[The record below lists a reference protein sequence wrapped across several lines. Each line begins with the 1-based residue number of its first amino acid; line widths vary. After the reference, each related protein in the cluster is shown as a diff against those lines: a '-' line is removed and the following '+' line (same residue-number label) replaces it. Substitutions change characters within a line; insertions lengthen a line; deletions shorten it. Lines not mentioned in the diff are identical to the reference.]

1 MTAQALGQTGART
14 VSRRAITGA
23 PNGRELVDGG
33 FLIALSGLA
42 LWGFRSTF
50 DSPRFMVAALL
61 GVTIGTAIAHIATTL
76 RQHWLVL
83 ALLTIVAFFL
93 FGGAIALSG
102 ETIAGFIPTKDS
114 VSALAVLT
122 VSGWKDLLT
131 TLPPVA
137 GSGQFVALPYL
148 LGLATGAV
156 GFGLARRSARPA
168 APVVVPLVLLALV
181 ILLGTMEPASL
192 LVQGLGFT
200 AIGFVWVALRRRRLL
215 RVVGTGTP
223 LRSQGVVAV
232 VLIVASMSAAA
243 VLGGHLP
250 GADAQQRTVLRSYV
264 APPFD
269 IAKYPSPLVGF
280 RKYTQGA
287 KLVWDQTLLTVKG
300 AEPGERIRIAGLD
313 DYSGTVWSAG
323 NISNATPASAFRK
336 VGSTIA
342 AGAVPAS
349 GIQQTLRITIDPAY
363 AGLADANV
371 WVPGTGYASDFTF
384 SGPGSAALADSLRYN
399 TETGQAVV
407 PSRLSAGVVITSTQV
422 AVSDVPSD
430 FQPFG
435 TSTLD
440 QTEYSF
446 VSAQATKWAA
456 KKPTQW
462 TQLQAVAA
470 TMQGSGAYSDG
481 TLSGETQYL
490 PGHGMSRLTYFLKE
504 PQLVGNDEQYA
515 ATFALMANDLGVPAR
530 VVFGAVVP
538 AGGKVRGQNVHAW
551 VEIRGSTGDWYAV
564 PYSAFTPSRDKRPSQ
579 QPQQT
584 QPDSTASNAPPPNAA
599 RPPGSADTTLNTDLT
614 NRITPKGRGLFGLS
628 TFPAWL
634 VTALK
639 IVGIPAAVLAGV
651 LVLLSLLRGAR
662 RRRRRTHGAAHRRLA
677 QGWRDYVDHARDLGF
692 AVPPG
697 LTRLEQSSFVGQ
709 AELAAHADRAV
720 FGSHDPDDHAID
732 AYWDEVGVARRLLSK
747 AASRRRRW
755 IGRYSLRGLL
765 ARDPRPVETS
775 LTQPA
780 EQTRKLGRFIPVG
793 GRA

>member
-1 MTAQALGQTGART
+1 MTAPALGQTGSRT
-14 VSRRAITGA
+14 VSRLAITGA

-33 FLIALSGLA
+33 FLLALSGLA

-50 DSPRFMVAALL
+50 DSPRFILAALL
-61 GVTIGTAIAHIATTL
+61 GAVIGIAVAHIATTL

-83 ALLTIVAFFL
+83 ALLAIVAFFL

-102 ETIAGFIPTKDS
+102 KTIAGFIPTQDS

-131 TLPPVA
+131 TLPPVD

-148 LGLATGAV
+148 LGLATGTV

-168 APVVVPLVLLALV
+168 APVAVPLVLLAIV

-223 LRSQGVVAV
+223 VRSQGVVAV
-232 VLIVASMSAAA
+232 VLIVASMGAAA
-243 VLGGHLP
+243 VLGGQLP
-250 GADAQQRTVLRSYV
+250 GADAQPRTVLRTYV

-269 IAKYPSPLVGF
+269 ITKYPSPLVGF

-300 AEPGERIRIAGLD
+300 AKPGERIRIAGLD

-323 NISNATPASAFRK
+323 NLSTATPASAFRK

-342 AGAVPAS
+342 AGAVPAGGTS
-349 GIQQTLRITIDPAY
+349 QTLRITIEPAY

-371 WVPGTGYASDFTF
+371 WVPGAGYASDLVF
-384 SGPGSAALADSLRYN
+384 SGPRSAALADSLRYN
-399 TETGQAVV
+399 TDTGQAIV
-407 PSRLSAGVVITSTQV
+407 PSRLSAGDVITSTQV
-422 AVSDVPSD
+422 AVSDVPPD
-430 FQPFG
+430 FLSFG

-440 QTEYSF
+440 PTEYGF
-446 VSAQATKWAA
+446 VSAQATKWAG

-462 TQLQAVAA
+462 AQLRSVAA

-481 TLSGETQYL
+481 TLPGETQYL
-490 PGHGMSRLTYFLKE
+490 PGHGMSRLNYFLMQ
-504 PQLVGNDEQYA
+504 PQPVGNDEQYA

-530 VVFGAVVP
+530 VIFGAVVP
-538 AGGKVRGQNVHAW
+538 AGGKVRGQDVHAW

-564 PYSAFTPSRDKRPSQ
+564 PYSTFMPSRDKRPSQ

-584 QPDSTASNAPPPNAA
+584 QPDSTAANAPPPNAA

-614 NRITPKGRGLFGLS
+614 NRITPKGLFAML
-628 TFPAWL
+628 TTLPTWL

-639 IVGIPAAVLAGV
+639 VVGIPAAVLAVV
-651 LVLLSLLRGAR
+651 LVLLALLRWAR
-662 RRRRRTHGAAHRRLA
+662 RRRRRTHGPANRRLA

-692 AVPPG
+692 AVPNG
-697 LTRLEQSSFVGQ
+697 LTRLEQSSLVGQ
-709 AELAAHADRAV
+709 AALAAHADQAV
-720 FGSHDPDDHAID
+720 FGSHDPDDHAIE
-732 AYWDEVGVARRLLSK
+732 AYWDAVRAARQELSK
-747 AASRRRRW
+747 AASLRRRW

-775 LTQPA
+775 LASPA
-780 EQTRKLGRFIPVG
+780 EPTRRLRRLIPIG

>member
-1 MTAQALGQTGART
+1 MTAQALGQTGSRT

-33 FLIALSGLA
+33 FLVALSGLA

-50 DSPRFMVAALL
+50 DSSRFMLAALL
-61 GVTIGTAIAHIATTL
+61 GAVIGIAVAHIATTL

-102 ETIAGFIPTKDS
+102 DTIAGFIPTKDS
-114 VSALAVLT
+114 VTALAVLT

-137 GSGQFVALPYL
+137 GSGQFVVLPYL

-168 APVVVPLVLLALV
+168 APVVMPLTLLAVV

-223 LRSQGVVAV
+223 LRGQGVVAV
-232 VLIVASMSAAA
+232 VLIVASMGAAGA
-243 VLGGHLP
+243 LGGQLP
-250 GADAQQRTVLRSYV
+250 GADAQPRTILRSYV

-269 IAKYPSPLVGF
+269 ITKYPSPLVGF

-300 AEPGERIRIAGLD
+300 AKPGERIRIAGLD

-323 NISNATPASAFRK
+323 NISTATPASAFRK

-349 GIQQTLRITIDPAY
+349 GTPQTLRITIDPAY

-371 WVPGTGYASDFTF
+371 WVPGAGYAANFTF
-384 SGPGSAALADSLRYN
+384 SGPRSAALADSLRYN
-399 TETGQAVV
+399 TDTGQAIV
-407 PSRLSAGVVITSTQV
+407 PSRLSAGDVITSTQV

-430 FQPFG
+430 FQSFG
-435 TSTLD
+435 TSMLD
-440 QTEYSF
+440 PTEYGF
-446 VSAQATKWAA
+446 VSGKATKWAG

-462 TQLQAVAA
+462 EQLQSVAA
-470 TMQGSGAYSDG
+470 TLQGSGAYSDG
-481 TLSGETQYL
+481 TMPGETQYL
-490 PGHGMSRLTYFLKE
+490 PGHGMSRLTYFLME
-504 PQLVGNDEQYA
+504 PQPVGNDEQYA

-530 VVFGAVVP
+530 VIFGAVVP
-538 AGGKVRGQNVHAW
+538 AGGKVRGQDVHAW
-551 VEIRGSTGDWYAV
+551 VEIRGSTGDWYAI
-564 PYSAFTPSRDKRPSQ
+564 PYSTFMPSRNKRPSQ

-584 QPDSTASNAPPPNAA
+584 QPDSTASNVPPPNAA

-614 NRITPKGRGLFGLS
+614 NRITTPKGLFALVS
-628 TFPAWL
+628 LPAWL

-639 IVGIPAAVLAGV
+639 VVGIPVAVLAGV
-651 LVLLSLLRGAR
+651 LVLLGLLRGAR
-662 RRRRRTHGAAHRRLA
+662 RRRRRTHGPAHRRLA

-697 LTRLEQSSFVGQ
+697 LTRLEQSSLVGQ
-709 AELAAHADRAV
+709 TELAVRADRAV
-720 FGSHDPDDHAID
+720 FGPHDPDDQAIE
-732 AYWDEVGVARRLLSK
+732 AYWDAVGAAREDLSK

-755 IGRYSLRGLL
+755 IGWYSLRGLL
-765 ARDPRPVETS
+765 ARDLRPVETS
-775 LTQPA
+775 LTRPA
-780 EQTRKLGRFIPVG
+780 ERTRRLRRFIPIG